1 MPRFLNAALVA
12 SIAAALVGIAAGP
25 MRAQTTKPDG
35 QAPDYAKYR
44 KVLVPLPQKPPIP
57 ADNPQTREKVELG
70 KMIFWDRRV
79 SKTGATSCAAC
90 HHPADYGAEPMTKS
104 VGINGEIHL
113 RNAQTVLN
121 AAFLK
126 SQFWAGEQ
134 PDLEQQAL
142 GAVRS
147 HVAMRSWPKEVA
159 ERLNRL
165 PEYRDRSMKV
175 FGEPLTEENMG
186 KAMAAF
192 MRELITP
199 DYPLARWL
207 KGDNKA
213 LTAQQLRGMASFVD
227 RGCIACH
234 SGPVFSNSSLVRVQV
249 PGGENDSGR
258 ERTTKNEADKYFF
271 KVPNLLNV
279 AKTAPYTHNGSIAK
293 LDDMVR
299 FMGKEMLRTEL
310 ADPEVQD
317 IVAFLGSLTGKM
329 PQSFMTV
336 PVLPPGIDVGDFG
349 PGLTPGTKN

>member
-1 MPRFLNAALVA
+1 MMRLRAAA
-12 SIAAALVGIAAGP
+12 FAAALLGMAGATLH
-25 MRAQTTKPDG
+25 AQTGSPATVPL
-35 QAPDYAKYR
+35 DYEKYR
-44 KVLVPLPQKPPIP
+44 KILQPLPDKPPVP
-57 ADNPQTREKVELG
+57 ADNPQTSDKIELG

-79 SKTGATSCAAC
+79 SKTGATSCAMC
-90 HHPADYGAEPMTKS
+90 HHPADYGAEPMTRS
-104 VGINGEIHL
+104 VGINGEVHL

-134 PDLEQQAL
+134 PDLEQQSL

-159 ERLNRL
+159 QRLNRL
-165 PEYRDRSMKV
+165 PDYRERSMKV

-192 MRELITP
+192 MRELTTP

-207 KGDNKA
+207 KGNDKA
-213 LTAQQLRGMASFVD
+213 MTAQQLRGMAAFVD
-227 RGCIACH
+227 RGCVACH
-234 SGPVFSNSSLVRVQV
+234 SGPVFSNSALVRVQV
-249 PGGENDSGR
+249 PGGENDTGR
-258 ERTTKNEADKYFF
+258 ERTTKNEADKYLF

-279 AKTAPYTHNGSIAK
+279 AMTAPYTHNGGIAK

-299 FMGKEMLRTEL
+299 FMGKEMLRVEL

-317 IVAFLGSLTGKM
+317 IVAFLGALTGTM

-336 PVLPPGIDVGDFG
+336 PLLPPGLDVGDFG

>member
-1 MPRFLNAALVA
+1 MMRLCTAAVA
-12 SIAAALVGIAAGP
+12 AVLAGAGASALH
-25 MRAQTTKPDG
+25 AQTTAPTHKP
-35 QAPDYAKYR
+35 ADYAKYR
-44 KVLVPLPQKPPIP
+44 KLLEPLPDKAPIP
-57 ADNPQTREKVELG
+57 PGNPQTRDKIELG

-104 VGINGEIHL
+104 VGVNGEVHL

-134 PDLEQQAL
+134 PDLEQQSL

-165 PEYRDRSMKV
+165 PEYRQRSMKV

-186 KAMAAF
+186 LAMAAF
-192 MRELITP
+192 MRELTTP
-199 DYPLARWL
+199 DYALARWL
-207 KGDNKA
+207 KGNDQA
-213 LTAQQLRGMASFVD
+213 MSAQQLRGMASFVD
-227 RGCIACH
+227 RGCVACH
-234 SGPVFSNSSLVRVQV
+234 SGPVFSNSALVRVQV
-249 PGGENDSGR
+249 PGGENDTGR
-258 ERTTKNEADKYFF
+258 ERTTKNEADRYFF

-279 AKTAPYTHNGSIAK
+279 AMTAPYTHNGGIAK

-299 FMGKEMLRTEL
+299 FMGKEMLRAEL
-310 ADPEVQD
+310 AEPEVQD
-317 IVAFLGSLTGKM
+317 IVAFLGSLTGKI
-329 PQSFMTV
+329 PPSFMVV
-336 PVLPPGIDVGDFG
+336 PVLPPGLDVGDFG